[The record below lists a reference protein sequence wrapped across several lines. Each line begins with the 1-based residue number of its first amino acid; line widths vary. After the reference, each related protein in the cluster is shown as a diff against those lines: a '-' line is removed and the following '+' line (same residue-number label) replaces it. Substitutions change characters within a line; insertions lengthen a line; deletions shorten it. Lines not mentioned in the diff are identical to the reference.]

1 MAAKQHEFT
10 ATEIRAGALVLVS
23 LLILIVFVAAV
34 RGCRPPDESAKTFYA
49 SFSDIGGLNRGA
61 DVRFGGVRVGRV
73 MAIEPHPQ
81 DVSRIRVTAVV
92 KGDVPVNAG
101 SVASIEQVTL
111 TTEKHLEISTGDS
124 GQERLENGV
133 ELSSRGAGGFMDIPD
148 LDGVVTRL
156 EQMLDGVITLMGV
169 EEARRAEGSDAE
181 LVNLAELF
189 SSLETTLDESSGM
202 VHEMGAAIE
211 ENRPGF
217 RQVVE
222 RLIALEETTTEL
234 AVQLGAVVTDNR
246 EPLQHTVANL
256 ERLTGEASQLLEDL
270 ASSLRA
276 TLQHLEVVGGSTS
289 DLIDSQ
295 RPTIEEILAN
305 LEETTRNL
313 KVLSRTLADQP
324 QALVRGAKPQGRKTG
339 ETK

>member
-23 LLILIVFVAAV
+23 LLILIVFVAVV
-34 RGCRPPDESAKTFYA
+34 RGCRPRDESAKTFYA
-49 SFSDIGGLNRGA
+49 SFSDISGLNRGA

-73 MAIEPHPQ
+73 VAIEHHPE

-92 KGDVPVNAG
+92 SGDTPVNRG
-101 SVASIEQVTL
+101 SVASIQQVTL
-111 TTEKHLEISTGDS
+111 TTEKHLEITTGDAE
-124 GQERLENGV
+124 QELLADGV
-133 ELSSRGAGGFMDIPD
+133 ELKSRGAGGFMDIPD

-156 EQMLDGVITLMGV
+156 ELMLDGVITLLGV
-169 EEARRAEGSDAE
+169 EEARRTQGSETE
-181 LVNLAELF
+181 LVDLAELF
-189 SSLETTLDESSGM
+189 SSLDATLNESTGM
-202 VHEMGAAIE
+202 VSDLDATIE

-217 RQVVE
+217 RRVVE
-222 RLIALEETTTEL
+222 QLIALEESTTKLSEQLSAVL
-234 AVQLGAVVTDNR
+234 ADNR
-246 EPLQHTVANL
+246 EPLAQTVENL
-256 ERLTGEASQLLEDL
+256 QQLTGEASQLLEEL

-276 TLQHLEVVGGSTS
+276 TLRHLEVVGGSTS

-339 ETK
+339 ESK